1 MIELLAGMVGGVG
14 LFIVGMW
21 LLTENMKTMVNRRLR
36 MAASRWTS
44 NRISAVLWG
53 TLAGCVTQSM
63 SACTFVVVSILR
75 SGLITT
81 KGALALIL
89 GGCVGVSV
97 RWWSSASMLGWLR
110 STLSASPVQSWS
122 VTGCRESDPWLRL
135 VSVEP

>member
-1 MIELLAGMVGGVG
+1 MIEVLAGMVGGVG

-75 SGLITT
+75 SGL
-81 KGALALIL
+81 
-89 GGCVGVSV
+89 
-97 RWWSSASMLGWLR
+97 R
-110 STLSASPVQSWS
+110 S
-122 VTGCRESDPWLRL
+122 RRKERL
-135 VSVEP
+135 P